1 MPGNPNAGGRP
12 KGRQVAFALPE
23 GWMDGPPVSDDELL
37 ELRNKM
43 MKALMTAEKIG
54 QMERT
59 TLLRILGG
67 WKKGDTDSGRKEVQ
81 ELAAQVFGFTP
92 QVVEGGKE

>member
-12 KGRQVAFALPE
+12 KGRQKAFPVRK
-23 GWMDGPPVSDDELL
+23 GWQDGPPVSDDELL
-37 ELRNKM
+37 ELRNKL
-43 MKALMTAEKIG
+43 MKELLLAPEIG

-67 WKKGDTDSGRKEVQ
+67 WKKGDTDRGQAEVLK
-81 ELAAQVFGFTP
+81 LADRVFGRDA
-92 QVVEGGKE
+92 G